1 MMEDEAPKQAK
12 TAIIPGE
19 DLSRFSIEDLEER
32 RESLTAEIARIDAET
47 EKKRTGLAAADAI
60 FKL

>member
-1 MMEDEAPKQAK
+1 MDEDAPQTPKS
-12 TAIIPGE
+12 AIIPGE

-32 RESLTAEIARIDAET
+32 RETLTAEIARIDAET